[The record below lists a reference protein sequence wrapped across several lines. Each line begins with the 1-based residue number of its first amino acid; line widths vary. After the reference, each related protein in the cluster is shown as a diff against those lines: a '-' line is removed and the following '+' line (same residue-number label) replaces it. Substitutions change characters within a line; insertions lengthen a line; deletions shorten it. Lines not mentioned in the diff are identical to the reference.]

1 MTRWGYI
8 FRREHEA
15 NALREAAESING
27 LGEKLESISQA
38 EIKSKDR
45 VDITLS
51 EYLNM
56 KDELKNAHIAL
67 KHAHMLLMTMG
78 IPPEIISAI
87 DQDSVHVY
95 TNEDIRDFKRHYQIK
110 FSVDTSRFI

>member
-1 MTRWGYI
+1 MTRWGYL

-15 NALREAAESING
+15 NALREVAESIEG
-27 LGEKLESISQA
+27 LGDKLESISEA

-45 VDITLS
+45 VDIPLS

-56 KDELKNAHIAL
+56 KDELKNASIAL

-78 IPPEIISAI
+78 IPPEVISVI
-87 DQDSVHVY
+87 DPDSVRVY
-95 TNEDIRDFKRHYQIK
+95 TNEDLRDFKRHYQVR
-110 FSVDTSRFI
+110 FSADTSRFI